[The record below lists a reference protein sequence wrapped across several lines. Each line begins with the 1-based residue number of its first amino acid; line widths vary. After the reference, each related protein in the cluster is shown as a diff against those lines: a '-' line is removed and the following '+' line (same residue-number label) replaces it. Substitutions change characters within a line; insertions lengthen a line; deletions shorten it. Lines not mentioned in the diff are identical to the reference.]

1 MRSPTISSIESK
13 SNPPLPVFDPDKIIR
28 SGRPKGYLSGML
40 IRAGLAAVTYSI
52 VMVAVLLFSRII
64 LDGAPAIVTKEFPFV
79 DIEFLTAR
87 NETLHV
93 FDDARGERHQLPAS
107 KYSQYVSDHGSD
119 AVYNEKT
126 FSYSGGGIAG
136 PIAGTALLTIG
147 SILLA
152 LFFGVSAAI
161 YLAEYAKQSPFI
173 HAVRLAILNLAGI
186 PSIVFGLFGFS
197 VFVLAVPVITAEPS
211 DRSLL
216 VIPIL
221 INEWVISFQ
230 GWNSSLMAGCA
241 TLACMILPVV
251 ITASEESLRAV
262 PQGFRDASLAMGC
275 TRWQTIRKCVLP
287 YSMPGIL
294 TSSLL
299 AISRVAG
306 ETAPIMFTAAVA
318 AKDDFPWEGLDSP
331 LDILSSQVQA
341 LPYHIYTLAARI
353 PSSEYTQRA
362 QYGSVLVFLIL
373 VAILSFGSMVLRAK
387 LRRKLKW

>member
-1 MRSPTISSIESK
+1 M
-13 SNPPLPVFDPDKIIR
+13 FDPDKLIR
-28 SGRPKGYLSGML
+28 KGLPKGYFKDIVVRVFLGGITYL
-40 IRAGLAAVTYSI
+40 IVLI
-52 VMVAVLLFSRII
+52 AVLLFTKIAI
-64 LDGAPAIVTKEFPFV
+64 DGAPAIFTTTFPFV
-79 DIEFLTAR
+79 DVEFLTAK

-93 FDDARGERHQLPAS
+93 FDDAQGARHQLPAS
-107 KYSQYVSDHGSD
+107 KYNEYLD
-119 AVYNEKT
+119 AHPGETIYNEQT

-136 PIAGTALLTIG
+136 PIAGTALLTVG
-147 SILLA
+147 SIILA

-197 VFVLAVPVITAEPS
+197 VFVLAVPVITATPL

-216 VIPIL
+216 AIPL
-221 INEWVISFQ
+221 YINGLTLSFQ
-230 GWNSSLMAGCA
+230 GWNSSLIAGCA
-241 TLACMILPVV
+241 TLACMILPVI

-262 PQGFRDASLAMGC
+262 PQGFRDASLAMGG

-287 YSMPGIL
+287 YSLPGIL

-299 AISRVAG
+299 AITRVAG

-318 AKDDFPWEGLDSP
+318 AKDDFPWQGLSNP
-331 LDILSSQVQA
+331 FHILSSQVQA

-353 PSSEYTQRA
+353 PNSEYTQRA
-362 QYGSVLVFLIL
+362 QYGSVLVFLLL
-373 VAILSFGSMVLRAK
+373 VAVLSFGSMVLRAK
-387 LRRKLKW
+387 MRRKLKW

>member
-1 MRSPTISSIESK
+1 M
-13 SNPPLPVFDPDKIIR
+13 FDPDKLIR
-28 SGRPKGYLSGML
+28 KGLPKGYFKDMIVRSLLGGITYL
-40 IRAGLAAVTYSI
+40 IVLI
-52 VMVAVLLFSRII
+52 AVLLFAKII
-64 LDGAPAIVTKEFPFV
+64 IDGAPAIFTTKFPFV
-79 DIEFLTAR
+79 DIEFLTAK

-93 FDDARGERHQLPAS
+93 FDDAQGARHQLPAS
-107 KYSQYVSDHGSD
+107 KYSEYVSAHQGENL
-119 AVYNEKT
+119 YNEQT

-147 SILLA
+147 SIILA

-197 VFVLAVPVITAEPS
+197 VFVLAVPVITAAPL

-216 VIPIL
+216 VIPL
-221 INEWVISFQ
+221 FINGLALSFQ
-230 GWNSSLMAGCA
+230 GWNSSLIAGCA
-241 TLACMILPVV
+241 TLACMILPVI

-262 PQGFRDASLAMGC
+262 PQGFRDASLAMGG

-287 YSMPGIL
+287 YSLPGIL

-299 AISRVAG
+299 AITRVAG

-318 AKDDFPWEGLDSP
+318 AKDDFPWQGLSNP
-331 LDILSSQVQA
+331 FDILSSQVQA

-353 PSSEYTQRA
+353 PNSEYTQRA
-362 QYGSVLVFLIL
+362 QYGSVLVFLML
-373 VAILSFGSMVLRAK
+373 VAVLSFGSMVLRAK
-387 LRRKLKW
+387 MRRKLKW

>member
-1 MRSPTISSIESK
+1 MF
-13 SNPPLPVFDPDKIIR
+13 NPENLIR
-28 SGRPKGYLSGML
+28 KGLPKGYFKDML
-40 IRAGLAAVTYSI
+40 VRSVLGGITYLMVLIAV
-52 VMVAVLLFSRII
+52 MLFGKII
-64 LDGAPAIVTKEFPFV
+64 IDGAPAIFTSKFPFV
-79 DIEFLTAR
+79 DIEFLTAK

-93 FDDARGERHQLPAS
+93 FDDAKGARHQLPAS
-107 KYSQYVSDHGSD
+107 KYNEYLEAHPGEQI
-119 AVYNEKT
+119 YNEQT

-136 PIAGTALLTIG
+136 PIVGTALLTCG
-147 SILLA
+147 SIILA
-152 LFFGVSAAI
+152 LFFGVCAAI

-197 VFVLAVPVITAEPS
+197 VFVLAAPVITAAPV

-216 VIPIL
+216 ALPLFIEGWAL
-221 INEWVISFQ
+221 SFQ

-262 PQGFRDASLAMGC
+262 PQGFRDASLAMGG

-287 YSMPGIL
+287 FSLPGIL

-299 AISRVAG
+299 AITRVAG

-318 AKDDFPWEGLDSP
+318 AKDDFPWEGLANP
-331 LDILSSQVQA
+331 FDILSSQVQA

-373 VAILSFGSMVLRAK
+373 VAVLSFGSMVLRAK
-387 LRRKLKW
+387 MRKKLKW

>member
-1 MRSPTISSIESK
+1 M
-13 SNPPLPVFDPDKIIR
+13 FDPDKLIR
-28 SGRPKGYLSGML
+28 KGLPKGYFKDVVVRLSLGGITYLVVL
-40 IRAGLAAVTYSI
+40 I
-52 VMVAVLLFSRII
+52 AVLLFSKII
-64 LDGAPAIVTKEFPFV
+64 IDGAPAIFTTKFPFV
-79 DIEFLTAR
+79 DTEFLTAK

-93 FDDARGERHQLPAS
+93 FDDAQGTRHQLPAS
-107 KYSQYVSDHGSD
+107 KYNEYVSAHQGGGI
-119 AVYNEKT
+119 YNEQT

-136 PIAGTALLTIG
+136 PIAGTALLTVG
-147 SILLA
+147 SIILA

-197 VFVLAVPVITAEPS
+197 VFVLAVPVVTSVPS

-216 VIPIL
+216 TIPL
-221 INEWVISFQ
+221 FINDWVLSFQ

-241 TLACMILPVV
+241 TLACMILPVI

-262 PQGFRDASLAMGC
+262 PQGFRDASLAMGG

-287 YSMPGIL
+287 YSLPGIL

-299 AISRVAG
+299 AITRVAG

-318 AKDDFPWEGLDSP
+318 AKDDFPWQGISNP
-331 LDILSSQVQA
+331 FDILSSQVQA

-353 PSSEYTQRA
+353 PNSEYTQRA
-362 QYGSVLVFLIL
+362 QYGSVLVFLLL
-373 VAILSFGSMVLRAK
+373 VAVLSFGSMILRAK
-387 LRRKLKW
+387 MRRKLKW

>member
-1 MRSPTISSIESK
+1 M
-13 SNPPLPVFDPDKIIR
+13 FDPAKLIRKGRPPGHFKDRLIRGLLASSTYLIVVIAALLFGKII
-28 SGRPKGYLSGML
+28 
-40 IRAGLAAVTYSI
+40 I
-52 VMVAVLLFSRII
+52 
-64 LDGAPAIVTKEFPFV
+64 DGAPVLFKAEAPFV
-79 DIEFLTAR
+79 DFEFLTAK

-93 FDDARGERHQLPAS
+93 FDDAQGTRHQLPAS
-107 KYSQYVSDHGSD
+107 RYSEYITQHPGDTL
-119 AVYNEKT
+119 YNEQS

-147 SILLA
+147 SMILA
-152 LFFGVSAAI
+152 LFFGISAAI
-161 YLAEYAKQSPFI
+161 YLSEYAKQSPFI

-197 VFVLAVPVITAEPS
+197 VFVLAVPVITSTPS

-216 VIPIL
+216 TIPL
-221 INEWVISFQ
+221 FLGDYVMSFQ

-241 TLACMILPVV
+241 TLACMILPVI

-262 PQGFRDASLAMGC
+262 PQGFRDASLAMGA

-287 YSMPGIL
+287 FSLPGIL

-299 AISRVAG
+299 SIARVAG

-318 AKDDFPWEGLDSP
+318 AKDDLPWQGLKNPFD
-331 LDILSSQVQA
+331 LLSSQVQA

-353 PSSEYTQRA
+353 PNSEYTQRA
-362 QYGSVLVFLIL
+362 QYGSVFVFLLL
-373 VAILSFGSMVLRAK
+373 VAFLSLGSMILRSKLRAK
-387 LRRKLKW
+387 LKW

>member
-1 MRSPTISSIESK
+1 MF
-13 SNPPLPVFDPDKIIR
+13 NPENLIR
-28 SGRPKGYLSGML
+28 KGLPKGYFKDILVRSLLGG
-40 IRAGLAAVTYSI
+40 ITYLM
-52 VMVAVLLFSRII
+52 VMIAVLLFGKII
-64 LDGAPAIVTKEFPFV
+64 IDGAPAIFTSEFPFV
-79 DIEFLTAR
+79 DIEFLTAK

-93 FDDARGERHQLPAS
+93 FDDAKGTRHQLPAS
-107 KYSQYVSDHGSD
+107 KYNEYIEAHAGQQI
-119 AVYNEKT
+119 YNEQT

-136 PIAGTALLTIG
+136 PIVGTALLTCG
-147 SILLA
+147 SIILA
-152 LFFGVSAAI
+152 LFFGVCAAI

-197 VFVLAVPVITAEPS
+197 VFVLAAPVITASPV

-216 VIPIL
+216 VLPLFIEGWTL
-221 INEWVISFQ
+221 SFQ

-262 PQGFRDASLAMGC
+262 PQGFRDASLAMGG

-287 YSMPGIL
+287 YSLPGIL

-299 AISRVAG
+299 AITRVAG

-318 AKDDFPWEGLDSP
+318 AKDDFPWEGLTNP
-331 LDILSSQVQA
+331 FGILSSQVQA

-362 QYGSVLVFLIL
+362 QFGSVLVFLIL
-373 VAILSFGSMVLRAK
+373 VAMLSFGSMILRAK
-387 LRRKLKW
+387 MRKKLKW

>member
-1 MRSPTISSIESK
+1 M
-13 SNPPLPVFDPDKIIR
+13 FDPESIIRKGSSPGRTKDIAVRSLLGGITYLIVIIALMIFGKIIR
-28 SGRPKGYLSGML
+28 
-40 IRAGLAAVTYSI
+40 
-52 VMVAVLLFSRII
+52 
-64 LDGAPAIVTKEFPFV
+64 DGAPALLVPKFPFV
-79 DIEFLTAR
+79 DIEFLTAK

-93 FDDARGERHQLPAS
+93 FDDADGTRHQLPAS
-107 KYSQYVSDHGSD
+107 KYSEYTAARPGQTL
-119 AVYNEKT
+119 YNEQT

-136 PIAGTALLTIG
+136 PIIGTALLTIG
-147 SILLA
+147 AITLA

-161 YLAEYAKQSPFI
+161 YLAEYARQSPFI
-173 HAVRLAILNLAGI
+173 HMVRLAILNLAGV

-197 VFVLAVPVITAEPS
+197 VFVLAVPVITSTPS

-216 VIPIL
+216 TIPLMIG
-221 INEWVISFQ
+221 EYAISFQ

-241 TLACMILPVV
+241 TLACMILPVI

-287 YSMPGIL
+287 YSLPGIL

-299 AISRVAG
+299 SIARVAG

-318 AKDDFPWEGLDSP
+318 AKDDLPWEGLSNPFD
-331 LDILSSQVQA
+331 LLSSQVQA

-353 PSSEYTQRA
+353 PASEYTQRA
-362 QYGSVLVFLIL
+362 QFGSVFVFLIL
-373 VAILSFGSMVLRAK
+373 VAGLSFGSMILRAK
-387 LRRKLKW
+387 LRQKLKW